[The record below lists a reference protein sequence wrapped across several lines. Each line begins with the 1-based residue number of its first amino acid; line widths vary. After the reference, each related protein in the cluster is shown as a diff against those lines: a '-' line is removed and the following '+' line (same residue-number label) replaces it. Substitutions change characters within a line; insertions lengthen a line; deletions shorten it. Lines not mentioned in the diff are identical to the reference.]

1 MYRSTY
7 SQPNV
12 LLIVTDHWS
21 ASLLGAAGHPAIRTP
36 TLDQLAQC
44 GTRFTNAY
52 SEHPVCIPARRTMM
66 TGTSA
71 CQHGDRTFQAKLPMP
86 THLPTMAQAFR
97 DAGYQAY
104 GVGKT
109 HTYPQRDRLGFD
121 DILLDDEGRTH
132 HGVTDD
138 YELFLGDKGYLGRQF
153 GHGISNNGYAATSW
167 HLPEEAHATNWAT
180 EQMCRIMRR
189 RDPTRPAFW
198 YLGYRHPHP
207 PLVPPQRF
215 LEYYRDVDLDEAYSG
230 DWVEDD
236 DLPLTLQAFRARYKL
251 SHGEAQ
257 WARRHFY
264 ALCTQIDQQIGLLI
278 GTLREEGQLDNT
290 IIMFT
295 SDHGES
301 FGNHGIWAKQNFYES
316 SANIPMLIVGAKE
329 DARVG
334 YGQTDDRLV
343 CLADVMPTLLG
354 LAGVKVP
361 ETVTGR
367 SMLDA
372 PREFL
377 YGEFGEGELSSRMI
391 HDGRHKLVYYA
402 AGNRCFLF
410 DLADDPCE
418 LTDLA
423 EDPMYRDTLGHLK
436 ALLTQALYGTDL
448 DWLEDGELVG
458 LPNRRYRHAPNRS
471 LGLTRGHQWPVPPV
485 NPGGLMNFFPEVPED
500 RDAGE

>member
-1 MYRSTY
+1 MTR
-7 SQPNV
+7 PNV

-21 ASLLGAAGHPAIRTP
+21 ADLLGAAGHPVIRTP
-36 TLDQLAQC
+36 TLDQLARC
-44 GTRFTNAY
+44 GVRHTNAY
-52 SEHPVCIPARRTMM
+52 SEHPVCIPARRSLM

-71 CQHGDRTFQAKLPMP
+71 KEHGDRTFQAKLPMP
-86 THLPTMAQAFR
+86 DHLPTMAQTFR

-121 DILLDDEGRTH
+121 DVLLDDEGRTH

-138 YELFLGDKGYLGRQF
+138 YEIYLGEKGYLGRQF
-153 GHGISNNGYAATSW
+153 GHGISNNGYGATTW

-180 EQMCRIMRR
+180 EQMCRFIRR

-215 LEYYRDVDLDEAYSG
+215 LEFYRDSEFDEAYSG
-230 DWVEDD
+230 AWANGD
-236 DLPLTLQAFRARYKL
+236 DLPLTLQAFRERYRL
-251 SHGEAQ
+251 SRDEAQ

-264 ALCTQIDQQIGLLI
+264 ALCTQIDQQIGTLI

-301 FGNHGIWAKQNFYES
+301 LGNHGIWAKQNFYES
-316 SANIPMLIVGAKE
+316 STNVPMLLIGVKNCP
-329 DARVG
+329 RVG
-334 YGQTDDRLV
+334 SDRVDDRLV
-343 CLADVMPTLLG
+343 CLADIMPTLLD
-354 LAGVKVP
+354 LAGIEIP

-367 SMLDA
+367 SMLA
-372 PREFL
+372 QPREHL
-377 YGEFGEGELSSRMI
+377 YGELGEGELSSRMV
-391 HDGRHKLVYYA
+391 HDGRYKLVYYA
-402 AGNRCFLF
+402 AGNRRQLF
-410 DLADDPCE
+410 DLENDPQE

-423 EDPMYRDTLGHLK
+423 ADPAHSGTLEALTEQLIGHL
-436 ALLTQALYGTDL
+436 YGSDL
-448 DWLEDGELVG
+448 DWLRGSELVG
-458 LPNRRYRHAPNRS
+458 LPNRRYRPAPNRG
-471 LGLTRGHQWPVPPV
+471 LGLMRGHQWPVPPV
-485 NPGGLMNFFPEVPED
+485 NPGGLMDFFPERPANGE
-500 RDAGE
+500 AGSE

>member
-1 MYRSTY
+1 MTR
-7 SQPNV
+7 PNV

-21 ASLLGAAGHPAIRTP
+21 ANLLGAAGHPAIRTP

-44 GTRFTNAY
+44 GTRYTNAY
-52 SEHPVCIPARRTMM
+52 SEHPVCIPARRTLM

-71 CQHGDRTFQAKLPMP
+71 REHGDRTFQAKLPMP
-86 THLPTMAQAFR
+86 AQLPTMAQSFR

-121 DILLDDEGRTH
+121 DILMDDEGRTH

-138 YELFLGDKGYLGRQF
+138 YEIFLGDQGYLGKQF

-189 RDPTRPAFW
+189 RDPARPAFW

-215 LEYYRDVDLDEAYSG
+215 LEFYRDVDLDEAYSG
-230 DWVEDD
+230 DWTDDD

-257 WARRHFY
+257 WARKHFY
-264 ALCTQIDQQIGLLI
+264 ALCTQIDQQIGRLI

-290 IIMFT
+290 IVMFT

-301 FGNHGIWAKQNFYES
+301 LGNHGIWAKQNFYEA
-316 SANIPMLIVGAKE
+316 SASIPMLLLGVK
-329 DARVG
+329 DCPRVG
-334 YGQTDDRLV
+334 NDQVDDRLV
-343 CLADVMPTLLG
+343 CLADIMPTLLD
-354 LAGVKVP
+354 LAGVRVP
-361 ETVTGR
+361 GTVTGR
-367 SMLDA
+367 SMLGERRDH
-372 PREFL
+372 L

-391 HDGRHKLVYYA
+391 HDGRHKLIYYA
-402 AGNRCFLF
+402 AGNRCQLF
-410 DLADDPCE
+410 DLEADPMELSDLADDPGYGE
-418 LTDLA
+418 ILD
-423 EDPMYRDTLGHLK
+423 RLK
-436 ALLTQALYGTDL
+436 GLLIAALYGSDQ
-448 DWLEDGELVG
+448 DWLTGSTLTG
-458 LPNRRYRHAPNRS
+458 LPNRRYRPAPNRG
-471 LGLTRGHQWPVPPV
+471 LGLMRGHQWPVPPV
-485 NPGGLMNFFPEVPED
+485 NPDGLMNFFPEQAD
-500 RDAGE
+500 RKDTAE